1 MPWQQLHPLCFFES
15 TFKSRQKV
23 GKRGKQCKLWIFF
36 PGNLWPA
43 WSSCWTML
51 AHEAAVAEHPPHY
64 DLQSLTQDRAG
75 RIILMLLLNCSQI
88 TPLEAQLWF
97 YNVQLPCVKWG
108 WCFQETGALMECL
121 CSGEQEIFYPCIES
135 WNCLFYIESAKLGW
149 MRLRRFT
156 ITLPVLTL
164 ITDLDFGP
172 ISRTVCS
179 EELFW
184 LGQNWR
190 PNSFWQICQFFG
202 VDQSSR
208 AASVL
213 LARNSC
219 LLEKPSFSLGLAN
232 VLSSIVLHAGK
243 VQPTN
248 LEFILFSSEFF
259 NTLICFL
266 QRAQTTISSAW
277 QTNRRSTKKICII

>member
-97 YNVQLPCVKWG
+97 YNVQLPCVKRG

-121 CSGEQEIFYPCIES
+121 CSGSRKVFI
-135 WNCLFYIESAKLGW
+135 
-149 MRLRRFT
+149 
-156 ITLPVLTL
+156 PVLNH
-164 ITDLDFGP
+164 G
-172 ISRTVCS
+172 
-179 EELFW
+179 
-184 LGQNWR
+184 
-190 PNSFWQICQFFG
+190 
-202 VDQSSR
+202 
-208 AASVL
+208 
-213 LARNSC
+213 
-219 LLEKPSFSLGLAN
+219 
-232 VLSSIVLHAGK
+232 IVY
-243 VQPTN
+243 
-248 LEFILFSSEFF
+248 FILNLPNWGGWGWGDSPS
-259 NTLICFL
+259 LYQSLPSL
-266 QRAQTTISSAW
+266 QT
-277 QTNRRSTKKICII
+277 